1 MPHADHPNVSNAMSF
16 LYAHPVSADI
26 RARVLSELAD
36 IERRH
41 DVRVLFACESGSR
54 GWGFA
59 SPDSDYDVR
68 FVYVHRP
75 AWYLSVEPQRDVIEV
90 PISDELD
97 VGGWELRKALQLMH
111 RSNPTLLEW
120 LASPIVY
127 REDAD
132 AAQRMRALAPTFFS
146 ERKGRWHYLSMA
158 AKNFRG
164 YLQGET
170 VRLKKYLYVLRPLLA
185 AQWIDAGRG
194 MPPMRF
200 ADLADVMVA
209 DAPLREE
216 INRLLAI
223 KMASSE
229 AEYGARFPRIHAF
242 VEQALAAQALPADFR
257 QGGGDPAALDAF
269 LYATVMAADT
279 HPS

>member
-1 MPHADHPNVSNAMSF
+1 MPHADFPPVLNAMTF
-16 LYAHPVSADI
+16 LYDHPVSDAI

-127 REDAD
+127 REDAA
-132 AAQRMRALAPTFFS
+132 AAQRMRMLAPTFFS

-158 AKNFRG
+158 VKTFRDH
-164 YLQGET
+164 LQGET
-170 VRLKKYLYVLRPLLA
+170 VRLKKYFYVLRPLLA
-185 AQWIDAGRG
+185 AQWIDTGRG

-200 ADLADVMVA
+200 ADLADAMVT
-209 DAPLREE
+209 DAPLRDE
-216 INRLLAI
+216 INQLLAI
-223 KMASSE
+223 KMAASE
-229 AEYGARFPRIHAF
+229 AEHGARFPRIHAF
-242 VEQALAAQALPADFR
+242 VEQALAAEAVPAEFR
-257 QGGGDPAALDAF
+257 QGSGDPAALDAF
-269 LYATVMAADT
+269 LYATVMADS

>member
-1 MPHADHPNVSNAMSF
+1 MPHADFPPVLNAMTF
-16 LYAHPVSADI
+16 LYDHPVSDAI

-127 REDAD
+127 REDAA
-132 AAQRMRALAPTFFS
+132 AAQRMRMLAPTFFS

-158 AKNFRG
+158 VKTFRDH
-164 YLQGET
+164 LQGET
-170 VRLKKYLYVLRPLLA
+170 VRLKKYFYVLRPLLA
-185 AQWIDAGRG
+185 AQWIDTGRG

-200 ADLADVMVA
+200 ADLADAMVT
-209 DAPLREE
+209 DAPLRDE
-216 INRLLAI
+216 INQLLAI
-223 KMASSE
+223 KMAASE

-242 VEQALAAQALPADFR
+242 VEQALAAEAVPAEIR
-257 QGGGDPAALDAF
+257 QGSGNPAALDAF
-269 LYATVMAADT
+269 LYATVMADS

>member
-1 MPHADHPNVSNAMSF
+1 MPHADFPPVLNAMTF
-16 LYAHPVSADI
+16 LYDHPVSDAI

-127 REDAD
+127 REDAA
-132 AAQRMRALAPTFFS
+132 AAQRMRMLAPTFFS

-158 AKNFRG
+158 VKTFRDH
-164 YLQGET
+164 LQGET
-170 VRLKKYLYVLRPLLA
+170 VRLKKYFYVLRPLLA
-185 AQWIDAGRG
+185 AQWIDTGRG

-200 ADLADVMVA
+200 ADLADAMVT
-209 DAPLREE
+209 DAPLRDE
-216 INRLLAI
+216 INQLLAI
-223 KMASSE
+223 KMAASE
-229 AEYGARFPRIHAF
+229 AEHGARFPRIHAF
-242 VEQALAAQALPADFR
+242 VEQALAAEAVPAEIR
-257 QGGGDPAALDAF
+257 QGSGDPAALDAF
-269 LYATVMAADT
+269 LYATVMADS

>member
-1 MPHADHPNVSNAMSF
+1 MPHADFPPVLNAMTF
-16 LYAHPVSADI
+16 LYDHPVSDAI

-127 REDAD
+127 REDAA
-132 AAQRMRALAPTFFS
+132 AAQRMRMLAPTFFS

-158 AKNFRG
+158 VKTFRDH
-164 YLQGET
+164 LQGET
-170 VRLKKYLYVLRPLLA
+170 VRLKKYFYVLRPLLA
-185 AQWIDAGRG
+185 AQWIDTGRG

-200 ADLADVMVA
+200 ADLADAMVT
-209 DAPLREE
+209 DAPLRDE

-223 KMASSE
+223 KMAASE
-229 AEYGARFPRIHAF
+229 AEHGARFPRIHAF
-242 VEQALAAQALPADFR
+242 VEQALAAEAVPAEFR
-257 QGGGDPAALDAF
+257 QGSGDPAALDAF
-269 LYATVMAADT
+269 LYATVMADS